1 MKLKI
6 ISIISFLGALN
17 PMIAKSEEPGSSVAA
32 DAQTSIQRKISIRA
46 YEIFQERK
54 LRIHL
59 ILDESDGSGRY
70 LLNTLDAKS
79 FRLQPE
85 EASEP
90 PIEPTSLSTFANR
103 SPAAYR
109 ETAVVFEANKEF
121 SERQFDSI
129 RSAVAGFL
137 GGFRSDVLSVRA
149 TTEEKESRLAWIAPG
164 QSENPRAIQ
173 KSILESPSLDG
184 KAGVA
189 AGVCAA
195 MKELESESP
204 PMSPAQR
211 SLILISRAAGDGS
224 SGWSEARKCLAQAI
238 QSSVRIFWVRIRD
251 LESQQVGKFDSV
263 IEGVVDK
270 SGGFVGKL
278 TATSDPVGALSN
290 LRSYLDDEYILE
302 FDFTQYR
309 PYSDILKFSVSANY
323 HGNIYR
329 SAEHKYEGFVAKPRP
344 EELERVE
351 QARESA
357 RIKERQ
363 AYYFISA
370 VLLLSSFFIVYFLRR
385 NTAGCK
391 KCGFRVSSSF
401 QDCPFR
407 NAKCHGRMSVIQGPG
422 LGSEF
427 PLFSGENSFGSS
439 RSNTIRWKA
448 KGLARKH
455 GTIVITKRK
464 ALFSP
469 ARGSQTR
476 VNGVMATEPRLL
488 SSGSILRIGDV
499 VCRVDFKE
507 GA

>member
-1 MKLKI
+1 MKLI
-6 ISIISFLGALN
+6 LITIFYLLSALS
-17 PMIAKSEEPGSSVAA
+17 PMIAKSEEQGSSATDVAE
-32 DAQTSIQRKISIRA
+32 TSFQRKISIRA

-79 FRLQPE
+79 FRIQPE
-85 EASEP
+85 EASEA

-109 ETAVVFEANKEF
+109 ETAVVFEANKQF
-121 SERQFDSI
+121 SELQFNSI

-137 GGFRSDVLSVRA
+137 GGFRSDILSVRA

-164 QSENPRAIQ
+164 QSENPRAVQ

-184 KAGVA
+184 RAGVA

-195 MKELESESP
+195 MKEFESESP
-204 PMSPAQR
+204 SMAPAQR
-211 SLILISRAAGDGS
+211 SLIFISSAAGEGS
-224 SGWSEARKCLAQAI
+224 SGWSNARKCLAQAI
-238 QSSVRIFWVRIRD
+238 EARVRIFWVRIHDQELR
-251 LESQQVGKFDSV
+251 QVGEFDAV
-263 IEGVVDK
+263 IAGIVEK
-270 SGGFVGKL
+270 SGGFIGKL
-278 TATSDPVGALSN
+278 TATSEPVGALSN

-302 FDFTQYR
+302 FDFGQYR

-329 SAEHKYEGFVAKPRP
+329 SAELKYEGFVAKPRP
-344 EELERVE
+344 DELERVE

-357 RIKERQ
+357 RLKERQ
-363 AYYFISA
+363 TFYFISA
-370 VLLLSSFFIVYFLRR
+370 VLLLSAFFIVYFLRR
-385 NTAGCK
+385 NTAGCQ

-407 NAKCHGRMSVIQGPG
+407 NSKCHGRMSVIQGPG

-427 PLFSGENSFGSS
+427 PLFSGENTFGSS
-439 RSNTIRWKA
+439 LANTIRWRA
-448 KGLARKH
+448 KSLARKH
-455 GTIVITKRK
+455 GRIVITKRK
-464 ALFSP
+464 ALFLP
-469 ARGSQTR
+469 VRGSQTR
-476 VNGVMATEPRLL
+476 VNGVIATEPRLL